1 MAPEGTG
8 ARRYERQVRELGVS
22 IGQRPHQGF
31 SEATGDRG
39 IHTEDY
45 TIIGDIIPSPS
56 RAPNVSPASYHT
68 ETSQPS
74 HRLAGFQRTHAF
86 QEVYRCA
93 LFFHEPRGEFTGTED
108 VRLYRLQHVG
118 SFCDFSF
125 PVNSYGSFW
134 TGDSSGANAAPLA
147 EISEVPSYTLAVL
160 DLVPTAPSFVFDSY
174 LVDSASPSTVPKGA
188 DYTLEIHSYVLSA
201 LDPRNASMWS
211 NSIEILRLNSQAD
224 TTVRLDSLNT
234 SSVHGFNM
242 KGTKRKWEDIDGGR
256 GPGHVSRAL
265 VLQCS
270 TSTSESSKRSSGTG
284 CTYPSAYVA
293 DEECSMD
300 LDLNFELKLGAENT
314 NFSKVHSVTTTNS
327 VSTNPII
334 DTQLSLSVGAS
345 ASSITSEHEAPA
357 KHLISMEAST
367 VNFPG
372 PAIDDG
378 VVSSCWKNVSSR
390 IPYGYNTGSSKSVR
404 FPNISQFS
412 IFTEA
417 PKSSVDCTSV
427 NIQKQNKSSSA
438 KNCQHPDCVK
448 GARGASGYCIA
459 HGGGQRCQ
467 KDGCLKGAEGTKY
480 CKAHGG
486 GRRCVYLGCMK
497 SAEGRTDYCI
507 AHGGGRRCSK
517 DGCTRAARGK
527 SGLCIRHGG
536 GKRCQKEKCTKSA
549 EGQSGLCIAH
559 GGGKRCQFP
568 ECTKGAQGSTMY
580 CKAHGG
586 GKRCSF
592 PDCSKG
598 AEGSTSFCKGHGGGK
613 RCLFEGGGV
622 CTKSVHCGT
631 ELCVAH
637 GGGKRCAV
645 LECTKSARG
654 RTDYCVR
661 HGGGRR
667 CQYEGCGKSAQGST
681 DFCKAHGGGKRCSWG
696 EDHQVHGGETLGIL
710 GAPKALPAKPDK
722 MKGIVVEEDSNLMTW
737 SNLDQRKFSDP
748 TNGMASLPEGRV
760 HGGSLMALLGS
771 GAIFDH
777 SANQA
782 EGCSTSKSNQVSFY
796 AMNFGNL

>member
-1 MAPEGTG
+1 MG
-8 ARRYERQVRELGVS
+8 S
-22 IGQRPHQGF
+22 IFNQR
-31 SEATGDRG
+31 
-39 IHTEDY
+39 
-45 TIIGDIIPSPS
+45 
-56 RAPNVSPASYHT
+56 
-68 ETSQPS
+68 
-74 HRLAGFQRTHAF
+74 
-86 QEVYRCA
+86 
-93 LFFHEPRGEFTGTED
+93 
-108 VRLYRLQHVG
+108 
-118 SFCDFSF
+118 
-125 PVNSYGSFW
+125 
-134 TGDSSGANAAPLA
+134 
-147 EISEVPSYTLAVL
+147 L
-160 DLVPTAPSFVFDSY
+160 D
-174 LVDSASPSTVPKGA
+174 
-188 DYTLEIHSYVLSA
+188 
-201 LDPRNASMWS
+201 
-211 NSIEILRLNSQAD
+211 SQAD
-224 TTVRLDSLNT
+224 TTLRLDSLDT

-242 KGTKRKWEDIDGGR
+242 KGTKRKWEDINGGR
-256 GPGHVSRAL
+256 GTGHVPRAS

-270 TSTSESSKRSSGTG
+270 TSTSESSKRSSGTV
-284 CTYPSAYVA
+284 CTYSSAYVA

-314 NFSKVHSVTTTNS
+314 NFAKVRSVTSTNS

-345 ASSITSEHEAPA
+345 ASSITSELEAPA
-357 KHLISMEAST
+357 KHLFSIEAST

-378 VVSSCWKNVSSR
+378 VVSSSWKNVSIR

-404 FPNISQFS
+404 FPNISQLS
-412 IFTEA
+412 IVTEA

-427 NIQKQNKSSSA
+427 NIQKQNKSSST
-438 KNCQHPDCVK
+438 KYCQYPDCVK
-448 GARGASGYCIA
+448 GARGASGHCIA

-467 KDGCLKGAEGTKY
+467 KADCQKGAEGRTKY

-486 GRRCVYLGCMK
+486 GRRCEFLGCMK

-536 GKRCQKEKCTKSA
+536 GKRCQMEKCTKSA

-559 GGGKRCQFP
+559 GGGKRCKFP

-598 AEGSTSFCKGHGGGK
+598 AEGSTPFCKGHGGGK
-613 RCLFEGGGV
+613 RCLFQGGGV
-622 CTKSVHCGT
+622 CTKSVHGGT
-631 ELCVAH
+631 DLCVAH
-637 GGGKRCAV
+637 GGGKRCAAP
-645 LECTKSARG
+645 ECTKSARG

-667 CQYEGCGKSAQGST
+667 CQYEGCVKSAQGST

-696 EDHQVHGGETLGIL
+696 EARPDINASGPRCGRFARGKLGLCTAHLALMQDHQVHGGETLGVL

-722 MKGIVVEEDSNLMTW
+722 MKGIVVEKDSNLMTW
-737 SNLDQRKFSDP
+737 RNLDQRKFSDP

-760 HGGSLMALLGS
+760 HGGSLIMALLGS
-771 GAIFDH
+771 GAIVNH

-782 EGCSTSKSNQVSFY
+782 EGCSTSNSNQVPFIP
-796 AMNFGNL
+796 